1 MNEVDDRLAGD
12 PVWELFPAHSS
23 ESAPGSRPLRFM
35 WWLTVG
41 CMVSASMVF
50 SPSLAVL
57 IASLA
62 IAAGDFQRGRQ
73 LARSIPDK
81 AGGDD
86 LFAVHLRLGC
96 MEGRTCGLCL
106 SVHDRDPGPFGA

>member
-1 MNEVDDRLAGD
+1 MKLMTALLAIRCGNCSPLIRASRRSGSH
-12 PVWELFPAHSS
+12 PVRS
-23 ESAPGSRPLRFM
+23 M
-35 WWLTVG
+35 WWLAVG
-41 CMVSASMVF
+41 CVVAASMVF

-62 IAAGDFQRGRQ
+62 IATGAARGRQ
-73 LARSIPDK
+73 LAHPSLTKQAAQI
-81 AGGDD
+81 

-106 SVHDRDPGPFGA
+106 SVHDWDPGPFGA